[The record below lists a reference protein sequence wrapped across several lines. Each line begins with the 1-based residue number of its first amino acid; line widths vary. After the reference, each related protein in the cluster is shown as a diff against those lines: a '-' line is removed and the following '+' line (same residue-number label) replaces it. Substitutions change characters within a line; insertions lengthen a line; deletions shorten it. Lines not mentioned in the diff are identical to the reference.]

1 MMHSESGNKLRILG
15 SSFLSNF
22 FGTDGIRGEVGK
34 APITADFLLK
44 VGWAVGSVL
53 RESGSAS
60 VIIGKDTRVSGYLF
74 ESALEAGFLSA
85 GVNVGMLGPMP
96 SPAIAY
102 LTQAFGAT
110 AGVVISASHNPYHDN
125 GVKFFS
131 SKGVKLSDDIQAAI
145 EKKISMPMVSVDSA
159 SIGKA
164 KRYGQALGRYIEFCK
179 STFDKSCDLSNLK
192 IVIDCA
198 NGATYHIAEDVF
210 TELGASVTI
219 INNSPDGYNINH
231 ECGATDTLHL
241 QREVIENSA
250 DLGIA
255 FDGDGDRLI
264 MVDHKG
270 EKVDGDELVFIIANA
285 WKKSGELKSNTVV
298 GTKMTNLGIRNAL
311 SDNGVGFIEADVGDR
326 HVMDQ
331 LIKNKA
337 ILGGEG
343 SGHIICLNK
352 STSGDAIIAALQVL
366 EIIAKSGQ
374 SLFDLKSRMT
384 KYPQVLINI
393 KTQKKINLSDSKLIE
408 VIRSVESK
416 LTDTGRVLV
425 RESGTE
431 SLVRVMVECAE
442 YDLAEESAKHIS
454 KTIQSM

>member
-1 MMHSESGNKLRILG
+1 M
-15 SSFLSNF
+15 SNF

-34 APITADFLLK
+34 SPITADILLK

-53 RESGSAS
+53 KEQNENAS

-102 LTQAFGAT
+102 LTQAFSAT
-110 AGVVISASHNPYHDN
+110 AGVVISASHNLYQDN

-131 SKGVKLSDDIQAAI
+131 SKGVKLNDETQKAI
-145 EKKISMPMVSVDSA
+145 EKKISMPMSSVGSA

-164 KRYGQALGRYIEFCK
+164 RRYEQALGRYIEFCK

-192 IVIDCA
+192 IIIDCA

-210 TELGASVTI
+210 SELGASVLM
-219 INNSPDGYNINH
+219 INNTPDGYNINRD
-231 ECGATDTLHL
+231 CGATDTKHL
-241 QREVIENSA
+241 QKEVLENNA

-270 EKVDGDELVFIIANA
+270 QKVDGDELVFIIANA
-285 WKKSGELKSNTVV
+285 WKAGGELKSNKVV
-298 GTKMTNLGIRNAL
+298 GTKMTNLGIQLAFAEI
-311 SDNGVGFIEADVGDR
+311 GVSFIEADVGDR

-331 LIKNKA
+331 LIEHKA
-337 ILGGEG
+337 VLGGEG

-352 STSGDAIIAALQVL
+352 STSGDGIIAALQVL
-366 EIIAKSGQ
+366 EVMSKTGKT
-374 SLFDLKSRMT
+374 LLELKSKMT
-384 KYPQVLINI
+384 KYPQVLINV
-393 KTQKKINLSDSKLIE
+393 KTDTKVNLQEESKLSQAIN
-408 VIRSVESK
+408 SVESK
-416 LTDTGRVLV
+416 LSKTGRVLV

-431 SLVRVMVECAE
+431 PLVRVMVESSNYGLAKE
-442 YDLAEESAKHIS
+442 SAEELAKII
-454 KTIQSM
+454 KSM